1 MNSAKVLYPSL
12 VKGFI
17 NKEVESDH
25 DFLPELLVN
34 DSVKN
39 TKVLT
44 TIIHEL
50 ENCDEFW
57 FSVAFIT
64 TSGVASII
72 NTLLELK
79 TDKRIKGK
87 IVTSRYLNFTQP
99 LALERLLYNFPNIEL
114 RIVEQGDFH
123 AKGYLFRKN
132 NTYNL
137 IIGSSNLT
145 AAALSKNKE
154 WNLKVTAKDNSYLMQ
169 MALKQFQYEFQNA
182 TIVTADWLLNYSVL
196 YAQVKILNTRIEEV
210 EEKTKEIKPNL
221 MQKEALENLK
231 KLRQGGTDKA
241 LLISATGTG
250 KTYLS
255 AFDVAE
261 FDSKSCLFV
270 VHRRNIAEAALKT
283 FKVVHGKDKTY
294 GLYSG
299 EIREIEADFLF
310 TTIQTITR
318 DEHLNKFTSDHFD
331 YIIIDETHRAGADSY
346 KKVMNYFKPKFML
359 GMTATPERTDG
370 FDVFSLFNHNIA
382 YEIRL
387 NKALKENMLT
397 DFHYYGVQD
406 ISVDGMVISD
416 KSDFRYLHAKER
428 VNHIITTIKKYGTD
442 NGEVNGLVFCS
453 RQKECEELSR
463 AFNMWGFKTIALTGE
478 SSEEQRKKSIT
489 RLESSG
495 EKSLDYIFTVD
506 IFNEGVD
513 MPRVNQVV
521 MLRPTSSAIIF
532 VQQLGRGLRKAD
544 NKEYVTV
551 IDFIGNYENNYLIPI
566 ALFGDTTYNK
576 DTLRKLISN
585 GSRMIP
591 GASTI
596 NFDRITKEKIYSSIE
611 STNLMLKKKLD
622 RDYDLLKYRLGR
634 FPLMMDFIKYESRD
648 PIHYVKYK
656 NQSFYAFSAQ
666 KEEKLRGLISGDAL
680 LLLKYLS
687 KEVNNSIRV
696 EESIILKQI
705 LTKGHSSY
713 ELLEEEILDRFK
725 YRINHTIFNSAIN
738 NLNLKFNTEK
748 HNNQLRT
755 LQEIYSFKI
764 VANINNKVYPDSSL
778 KEFVKNKTFTQYL
791 EDNIEYS
798 IAKFSKEFHFENYV
812 EGFVRY
818 RKYSRKDCFRIL
830 NWDTEPLMQNVG
842 GYMFHPRELNCP
854 IFVNYH
860 KADNITDTTKY
871 EDRFLDSSTIVY
883 MSKNKRKISSP
894 DVRKFKEAL
903 QRNIRLPLLVK
914 KDNAEGDDFYYLGDV
929 KPKTES
935 FLETT
940 IGEKKV
946 AIVKMTF
953 TLDKPVERSLYD
965 YITEGKEIKSYQF
978 VDTDERMVAD
988 ED

>member
-1 MNSAKVLYPSL
+1 MNSSKVLYPSL

-17 NKEVESDH
+17 NKEVESNH

-39 TKVLT
+39 SKVLT

-79 TDKRIKGK
+79 KDKRIKGK
-87 IVTSRYLNFTQP
+87 IVTSKYLNFTQP
-99 LALERLLYNFPNIEL
+99 LALERLLYNFPDIEL

-132 NTYNL
+132 DTYNL

-154 WNLKVTAKDNSYLMQ
+154 WNLKVTSKDTSYLMQ
-169 MALKQFQYEFQNA
+169 VALKQFEYEFQNA
-182 TIVTADWLLNYSVL
+182 TIVSTDWLLKYSVL

-210 EEKTKEIKPNL
+210 EEKIKEIKPNL

-231 KLRQGGTDKA
+231 NLRLEGKEKA

-255 AFDVAE
+255 AFDVSATN
-261 FDSKSCLFV
+261 SKRCLFV
-270 VHRRNIAEAALKT
+270 VHRTNIAEAALKT
-283 FKVVHGKDKTY
+283 FKVVLGNDKTY

-299 EIREIEADFLF
+299 KIKESECDFIF

-318 DEHLNKFTSDHFD
+318 TEHLNQFKPDHFD
-331 YIIIDETHRAGADSY
+331 YIIIDETHRAGAESY
-346 KKVMNYFKPKFML
+346 KKVMNYFNPKFML

-406 ISVDGMVISD
+406 ISIDGMVISD

-428 VNHIITTIKKYGTD
+428 VNHIISTIKKYGTD

-478 SSEEQRKKSIT
+478 SSEKQRKKSIEL
-489 RLESSG
+489 LESSG
-495 EKSLDYIFTVD
+495 EESLDYIFTVD
-506 IFNEGVD
+506 IFNEGID
-513 MPRVNQVV
+513 IPKVNQVI

-532 VQQLGRGLRKAD
+532 VQQLGRGLRKAK

-566 ALFGDTTYNK
+566 ALFGDTSYNK
-576 DTLRKLISN
+576 DTIRKLISN
-585 GSRMIP
+585 GSRLIP

-596 NFDRITKEKIYSSIE
+596 NFDRITKEKIYASIDNAKL
-611 STNLMLKKKLD
+611 TYKRDLD
-622 RDYDLLKYRLGR
+622 RDYDLLKHRLGHQ
-634 FPLMMDFIKYESRD
+634 PLMMDFLRTGLRD
-648 PIHYVKYK
+648 PFQYIEYS
-656 NQSFYAFSAQ
+656 NESFYSFASK
-666 KEEKLRGLISGDAL
+666 KEEKLKGLINGKSFL
-680 LLLKYLS
+680 ILKYLS
-687 KEVNNSIRV
+687 KEINNAVRV
-696 EESIILKQI
+696 EESLILHHLI
-705 LTKGHSSY
+705 SNGHSSLSELNQDLRKRYNY
-713 ELLEEEILDRFK
+713 EVDLST
-725 YRINHTIFNSAIN
+725 YNSALN
-738 NLNLKFNTEK
+738 NLNLKFVKEK
-748 HNNQLRT
+748 HEEKLKKVGSIYSLHIIQQNGEVICPGQS
-755 LQEIYSFKI
+755 LQEALRNEIFK
-764 VANINNKVYPDSSL
+764 K
-778 KEFVKNKTFTQYL
+778 YL
-791 EDNIEYS
+791 EDSVLYS
-798 IAKFSKEFHFENYV
+798 ISKYSNEFKPENY
-812 EGFVRY
+812 ENGFIRN

-830 NWDTEPLMQNVG
+830 NWEEQPLAQNVG
-842 GYMFHPRELNCP
+842 GYMFHPNDTNCP

-860 KADNITDTTKY
+860 KAEGISDTTKY
-871 EDRFLDSSTIVY
+871 EDGFIDSSTIVY

-894 DVRKFKEAL
+894 DVVKFREAIHRK
-903 QRNIRLPLLVK
+903 IRLPLLVK
-914 KDNAEGDDFYYLGDV
+914 KHNAEGDDFYYLGDV
-929 KPKTES
+929 KPKPES
-935 FLETT
+935 FLQTT
-940 IGEKKV
+940 IGNKKTS
-946 AIVKMTF
+946 IVKMIF
-953 TLDKPVERSLYD
+953 TLDKPVEKSLYD
-965 YITEGKEIKSYQF
+965 YITEGEELEAYSI
-978 VDTDERMVAD
+978 DEPKISIAAD
-988 ED
+988 EG